1 MFCMISR
8 KIKEVLK
15 IVCTKLKGKGID
27 WVLVGSTNLALQR
40 INVTPHDIDILTDK
54 KGAYSINELL
64 RDYEIKKVEYR
75 ESENLASYFGEF
87 RIEGVKVEVMG
98 DLRIKH
104 PDGTWYVKL
113 VTRSARNAKIG
124 EMEIPLQPLEKE
136 LEGYKILG
144 RVEKVR
150 EIEKAIRKRRV
161 A

>member
-1 MFCMISR
+1 
-8 KIKEVLK
+8 
-15 IVCTKLKGKGID
+15 
-27 WVLVGSTNLALQR
+27 
-40 INVTPHDIDILTDK
+40 
-54 KGAYSINELL
+54 
-64 RDYEIKKVEYR
+64 
-75 ESENLASYFGEF
+75 LASYIGEF

-124 EMEIPLQPLEKE
+124 EMEIPIQPLEKE

-150 EIEKAIRKRRV
+150 EIGKAIRKRRV